1 MHEHLAVVTHVGNST
16 IITPIGDWQPPS
28 LPKPP
33 WMPGRPETGLPG
45 VPDTGHPGAPG
56 HPETGLP
63 GHPDQGL
70 PGHPD
75 QGLPVEPPDIDN
87 TLPPAPD
94 TGLPVEPP
102 TISLPIGAFILIW
115 LAGHGLR
122 WARIGPAHPDQGLPV
137 EPAPPTPAPTA

>member
-16 IITPIGDWQPPS
+16 IITPIGDWQLPT

-45 VPDTGHPGAPG
+45 VPDTG
-56 HPETGLP
+56 LP
-63 GHPDQGL
+63 GVPGYPDQGL

-102 TISLPIGAFILIW
+102 TIHLPIGAFILIW

-122 WARIGPAHPDQGLPV
+122 WARIGPAHPDQGLP
-137 EPAPPTPAPTA
+137 TPAPTA